1 MTQSYEH
8 HAHRPTLSAI
18 AFFGALG
25 ALALLLYDVSRAPSL
40 AGVALILLAVA
51 VLTLTLISRVYTT
64 KLQDRIIRTEMAL
77 RLARLGLAGDLD
89 RLTIKQI
96 TALRFASDAEM
107 PPLVARTLSEQLTPD
122 QIKRAVTDWQPDNL
136 RT

>member
-18 AFFGALG
+18 AFFCALG
-25 ALALLLYDVSRAPSL
+25 ALGLLLYDVSRAPSL
-40 AGVALILLAVA
+40 AGGALILLTAAV
-51 VLTLTLISRVYTT
+51 VTLTLISRVYTT

-77 RLARLGLAGDLD
+77 RLARLGLADDLD

-96 TALRFASDAEM
+96 TALRFASDAEL
-107 PPLVARTLSEQLTPD
+107 PPLVSRTLSERLTPD
-122 QIKRAVTDWQPDNL
+122 QIKRAVTNWQPDHL